1 MTERA
6 GSDAARA
13 DMLAGAP
20 RRLPRHEWLK
30 GLGLRLALYLSLPA
44 FLLFWQLVST
54 SGRVNRIL
62 TPAPT
67 DVFAAIVRS
76 IRDGTLL
83 LDVGWSVSRV
93 IVGYVIGAVLG
104 IVTGLLTA
112 RFKLFDNLLSPTL
125 QTLRPIPQIAVV
137 PLTIIWFGLTEG
149 AKYFLIAWG
158 VFFVVWIATYM
169 GVNRINPLLIRA
181 AQSLGVPEKRMLREV
196 IFPGALPYI
205 AVGLRTS
212 VTIAF
217 YSLVAA
223 EVAGAFAGIAYRVNV
238 SHQNMQTSLMIGSLL
253 ALGLVSAAADYV
265 FNAAAR
271 RIVFWH

>member
-1 MTERA
+1 MAHGTAELP
-6 GSDAARA
+6 D
-13 DMLAGAP
+13 LAAP
-20 RRLPRHEWLK
+20 RAAAASQARWRA
-30 GLGLRLALYLSLPA
+30 LGLRLALYLSLPA
-44 FLLFWQLVST
+44 FLLVWQAIST
-54 SGRVNRIL
+54 SGVVNRVL

-67 DVFAAIVRS
+67 DVAEAVVRAARA
-76 IRDGTLL
+76 GTLW
-83 LDVGWSVSRV
+83 LDVGWSVARV

-104 IVTGLLTA
+104 IVTGLVTA
-112 RFKLFDNLLSPTL
+112 RFRLFDNLLSPTL
-125 QTLRPIPQIAVV
+125 QTLRPIPPIAIV

-169 GVNRINPLLIRA
+169 GVKRINPLLIRA
-181 AQSLGVPEKRMLREV
+181 AQSLGVPEQRMLREV

-223 EVAGAFAGIAYRVNV
+223 EVAGAFAGIAYRVNT
-238 SHQNMQTSLMIGSLL
+238 SHQNMQTSLMVGSLL
-253 ALGLVSAAADYV
+253 VLGLISAAADYA

-271 RIVFWH
+271 RVVFWH

>member
-1 MTERA
+1 MA
-6 GSDAARA
+6 SNDVPLQSGPAAQSQPALRRF
-13 DMLAGAP
+13 AP
-20 RRLPRHEWLK
+20 RS
-30 GLGLRLALYLSLPA
+30 LGLRLALYLSLPT
-44 FLLFWQLVST
+44 FLLLWQLVST
-54 SGRVNRIL
+54 SGEVNRII

-67 DVFAAIVRS
+67 DVVRAVV
-76 IRDGTLL
+76 RALRQGTLL
-83 LDVGWSVSRV
+83 IDIGWSISRV
-93 IVGYVIGAVLG
+93 LVGYITGAVCG
-104 IVTGLLTA
+104 VFVGLVTA
-112 RFKLFDNLLSPTL
+112 RFKLLDNLLSPTL
-125 QTLRPIPQIAVV
+125 QTLRPIPPIAIV
-137 PLTIIWFGLTEG
+137 PLTIIWFGLSES

-169 GVNRINPLLIRA
+169 GVQRINPLLIRA

-238 SHQNMQTSLMIGSLL
+238 SHQNMQTALMIGSLFV
-253 ALGLVSAAADYV
+253 LGLISALADYL
-265 FNAAAR
+265 FNVIAR
-271 RIVFWH
+271 RVVFWH

>member
-1 MTERA
+1 MT
-6 GSDAARA
+6 
-13 DMLAGAP
+13 
-20 RRLPRHEWLK
+20 
-30 GLGLRLALYLSLPA
+30 
-44 FLLFWQLVST
+44 
-54 SGRVNRIL
+54 
-62 TPAPT
+62 
-67 DVFAAIVRS
+67 
-76 IRDGTLL
+76 
-83 LDVGWSVSRV
+83 
-93 IVGYVIGAVLG
+93 
-104 IVTGLLTA
+104 
-112 RFKLFDNLLSPTL
+112 
-125 QTLRPIPQIAVV
+125 
-137 PLTIIWFGLTEG
+137 
-149 AKYFLIAWG
+149 LIAEAKQFLGWG
-158 VFFVVWIATYM
+158 
-169 GVNRINPLLIRA
+169 INPLLIRA

-253 ALGLVSAAADYV
+253 VLGLVSAAADYA

>member
-1 MTERA
+1 MA
-6 GSDAARA
+6 S
-13 DMLAGAP
+13 AP
-20 RRLPRHEWLK
+20 TNAEEGVLPATRTATLTSSRWKEV
-30 GLGLRLALYLSLPA
+30 GLRLALYLSLPG
-44 FLLFWQLVST
+44 FLLLWQLVST
-54 SGRVNRIL
+54 SGAVNRIL

-67 DVFAAIVRS
+67 DVVTAITRAM
-76 IRDGTLL
+76 RDGTLL
-83 LDVGWSVSRV
+83 VDVGWSVTRV
-93 IVGYVIGAVLG
+93 IAGYAVGAALG

-112 RFKLFDNLLSPTL
+112 RFKLIDNLLSPTL
-125 QTLRPIPQIAVV
+125 QTLRPIPPIAIV

-158 VFFVVWIATYM
+158 VFFVLWIATYM
-169 GVNRINPLLIRA
+169 GVRRINPLLIRA
-181 AQSLGVPEKRMLREV
+181 AQSLGVPEKKMLREV

-253 ALGLVSAAADYV
+253 VLGLISAAADYA
-265 FNAAAR
+265 FNIVAR
-271 RIVFWH
+271 RVVFWH

>member
-1 MTERA
+1 MASGEA
-6 GSDAARA
+6 NARA
-13 DMLAGAP
+13 AGLHAAHTRPLA
-20 RRLPRHEWLK
+20 RSRLTEIV
-30 GLGLRLALYLSLPA
+30 LRLALYLSLPG
-44 FLLFWQLVST
+44 FLLLWQLVSA
-54 SGRVNRIL
+54 SGAVNRIL
-62 TPAPT
+62 TPSPT
-67 DVFAAIVRS
+67 DVVTAIGRAL
-76 IRDGTLL
+76 RDGTLVI
-83 LDVGWSVSRV
+83 DVGWSVARV
-93 IVGYVIGAVLG
+93 IVGYAAGAVLG
-104 IVTGLLTA
+104 ILAGLLTA
-112 RFKLFDNLLSPTL
+112 RFKLVDNLLSPTL
-125 QTLRPIPQIAVV
+125 QTLRPIPPIAIV

-169 GVNRINPLLIRA
+169 GVRRISPLLIRA

-253 ALGLVSAAADYV
+253 VLGLISAAADYA
-265 FNAAAR
+265 FNAVAR
-271 RIVFWH
+271 RVVFWH

>member
-1 MTERA
+1 MASGEANARGA
-6 GSDAARA
+6 GLPAARTRPPT
-13 DMLAGAP
+13 P
-20 RRLPRHEWLK
+20 RSREILV
-30 GLGLRLALYLSLPA
+30 RLALYLSLPA
-44 FLLFWQLVST
+44 FLLLWQLVSA
-54 SGRVNRIL
+54 SGAVNRIL

-67 DVFAAIVRS
+67 DVVTAIGRAL
-76 IRDGTLL
+76 RDGTLL
-83 LDVGWSVSRV
+83 VDVGWSVARV
-93 IVGYVIGAVLG
+93 IVGYAAGAVLG
-104 IVTGLLTA
+104 ILAGLLTA
-112 RFKLFDNLLSPTL
+112 RFKLVDNLLSPTL
-125 QTLRPIPQIAVV
+125 QTLRPIPPIAIV

-169 GVNRINPLLIRA
+169 GVSRISPLLIRA

-253 ALGLVSAAADYV
+253 VLGLVSAAADYA
-265 FNAAAR
+265 FNAVAR
-271 RIVFWH
+271 RVVFWH

>member
-1 MTERA
+1 MTTAVDR
-6 GSDAARA
+6 DANRQDALVPHAAPHAR
-13 DMLAGAP
+13 
-20 RRLPRHEWLK
+20 LK
-30 GLGLRLALYLSLPA
+30 ALGLRLALYLSLPA
-44 FLLFWQLVST
+44 LLALWQLTST
-54 SGRVNRIL
+54 SGGVNRVL

-67 DVFAAIVRS
+67 DVLGAVVRAL
-76 IRDGTLL
+76 REGTLL
-83 LDVGWSVSRV
+83 VDVGWSVSRV
-93 IVGYVIGAVLG
+93 IVGYLIGATLG
-104 IVTGLLTA
+104 IVTGLVTA
-112 RFKLFDNLLSPTL
+112 RFRILDNLLSPTL
-125 QTLRPIPQIAVV
+125 QTLRPIPPIAIV
-137 PLTIIWFGLTEG
+137 PLTIVWFGLTEG

-238 SHQNMQTSLMIGSLL
+238 SHQNMQTALMIGSLL
-253 ALGLVSAAADYV
+253 VLGLVSAAADYA

-271 RIVFWH
+271 RVVFWH

>member
-1 MTERA
+1 MSPGGNATGGDR
-6 GSDAARA
+6 
-13 DMLAGAP
+13 LAGAP
-20 RRLPRHEWLK
+20 RRAHKEDWLK

-44 FLLFWQLVST
+44 FLLLWQLVST

-67 DVFAAIVRS
+67 DVFTAIVRAL
-76 IRDGTLL
+76 RDGTLL

-93 IVGYVIGAVLG
+93 VIGYAIGAVLG
-104 IVTGLLTA
+104 IAAGLVTA
-112 RFKLFDNLLSPTL
+112 RFKIFDNLLSPTL
-125 QTLRPIPQIAVV
+125 QTLRPIPPIAIV

-169 GVNRINPLLIRA
+169 GVHRINPLLIRA

-238 SHQNMQTSLMIGSLL
+238 SHQNMQTSLMIGALL
-253 ALGLVSAAADYV
+253 ALGVVSAAADYA

-271 RIVFWH
+271 RVVFWH